1 MRPRVCI
8 CCGERMSEENSF
20 SRNPNMCASCSSMA
34 DGMTDKESSLEQ
46 DEDITTLRADMP
58 SRPPNPEE
66 VQLQE

>member
-1 MRPRVCI
+1 
-8 CCGERMSEENSF
+8 
-20 SRNPNMCASCSSMA
+20 MA

-58 SRPPNPEE
+58 STPPNPEE